1 MDSEH
6 NFASTVGGG
15 SSSSL
20 KSKILQLENHMGNI
34 IEEINLQKREVQM
47 LRSEKETLEE
57 VLTRKA
63 EDMKK
68 ALEEECGRVDSDM
81 RQSFKGQK
89 ALNNKLQQQATLLK
103 QEKTNL
109 QQNLLALQRRIGELE
124 LQVGS
129 TGE

>member
-1 MDSEH
+1 METDGFTTTG
-6 NFASTVGGG
+6 NN
-15 SSSSL
+15 SSSSIKAKL
-20 KSKILQLENHMGNI
+20 LSLENHMNSI
-34 IEEINLQKREVQM
+34 IEEINFQKREVQI

-57 VLTRKA
+57 VLSRKA
-63 EDMKK
+63 QDMKK
-68 ALEEECGRVDSDM
+68 ALEEDCGRVDSDM
-81 RQSFKGQK
+81 RQSFKQQK

-129 TGE
+129 TNE